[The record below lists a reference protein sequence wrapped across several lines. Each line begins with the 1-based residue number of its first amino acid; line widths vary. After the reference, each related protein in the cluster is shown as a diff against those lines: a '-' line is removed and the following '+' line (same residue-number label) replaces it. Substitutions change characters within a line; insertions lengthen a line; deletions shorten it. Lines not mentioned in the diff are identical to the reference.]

1 MSKLKVN
8 EIESYS
14 GTTITIDTDT
24 VFNKNVTVSGNLIL
38 GDADTDSIDFNAD
51 IVSNIIPNATN
62 TYDIGSSTKRWK
74 DLYISGAASFASLGL
89 TGDLDVDGIAN
100 LDNTDIDGTLVV
112 DGSNISLDSTSTL
125 NIDNSNTSNGI
136 TIGTATSGVPI
147 SIGHTTSETTINDNF
162 NVTGQAHLNSDVYVK
177 NVQNGF
183 TSNRIWFR
191 KARSGS
197 HGILNDGDQ
206 IGSVT
211 FQGADGASD
220 VEGATIQA
228 SVSGTPASGSV
239 PTRLTFSTNG
249 GSAAATKRM
258 IIHSNG
264 NVGIGDDSFVPAAK
278 LGVDGGI
285 NLTGSLNFD
294 SSSVT
299 VDSIIDDD
307 TMASASATALAT
319 SESIK
324 AYIGT
329 YVASAITAEDLDF
342 QGDSGGALS
351 IDLDSEVLSIVGGTG
366 VTTAGSGN
374 QISVATDAAQGHVT
388 SVGTLTSLNVSG
400 NTAIGVAS
408 AEGILHTAD
417 NSGVNIFQ
425 RSNDSASYGTNFYIR
440 KSRGTVGSEA
450 NVGSGDMI
458 GQMSFSAY
466 YGDFDNQS
474 ASISSKVEGTLA
486 ADTTPGSLIFS
497 TTAAGANTVT
507 ERMRID
513 SSGNVGVGTDAPL
526 QPLHVYSNNNNSD
539 PTLLIDNDN
548 AAGTCGI
555 GFLSGTSDNYTIG
568 VAKVGTNF
576 RIANG
581 TNLSSAPSLLD
592 IDRDTGSVGIGI
604 DAPTQKLHVNT
615 PNDGEGIK
623 AENASTGAAFEAKYI
638 SGAGNGYQLKLDDNN
653 NDTTIFLRSYGNS
666 YFNTGGNFGIGTTS
680 PEGILHTANNSGTN
694 IFQRSNNS
702 ATYGTNFYIRKSRG
716 TVGSEANVS
725 SGDMIGQMSFSA
737 YYGDYD
743 NQSASISSK
752 VEGTL
757 AADTTPGN
765 LIFSTTAAG
774 ANAVTERMRI
784 DSGGNVGIGTDAPH
798 ATARLHVHSTTS
810 GFLPPRLT
818 ETQRNAISTPA
829 PGLLIFNTTSNKLE
843 CWDGTSWQ
851 ACF

>member
-8 EIESYS
+8 ELESYS

-51 IVSNIIPNATN
+51 IVSNIIPDATN
-62 TYDIGSSTKRWK
+62 TYNLGSGTKKWK
-74 DLYISGAASFASLGL
+74 DLHLSGAASIGTLGVTGNL
-89 TGDLDVDGIAN
+89 TVDGVSQFYGRAFF
-100 LDNTDIDGTLVV
+100 
-112 DGSNISLDSTSTL
+112 
-125 NIDNSNTSNGI
+125 
-136 TIGTATSGVPI
+136 
-147 SIGHTTSETTINDNF
+147 TSESS
-162 NVTGQAHLNSDVYVK
+162 SDS
-177 NVQNGF
+177 N
-183 TSNRIWFR
+183 NRIYFR
-191 KARSGS
+191 KARSS
-197 HGILNDGDQ
+197 SAGILSNGDHLGN
-206 IGSVT
+206 IIFT
-211 FQGADGASD
+211 GADGSAYQDAASIN
-220 VEGATIQA
+220 AI
-228 SVSGTPASGSV
+228 VSGTPSSSNV
-239 PTRLTFSTNG
+239 PAKIDFRTSNG
-249 GSAAATKRM
+249 THPGTVRM
-258 IIHSNG
+258 QILANG
-264 NVGIGDDSFVPAAK
+264 NVGIGDHTFTPTAK
-278 LGVDGGI
+278 LGVDGDI

-294 SSSVT
+294 GSSVT
-299 VDSIIDDD
+299 VSSIIDDD
-307 TMASASATALAT
+307 TMGTAAATALAT
-319 SESIK
+319 SESVK
-324 AYIGT
+324 AYVDAQDAAIASDTLTFTNKTFDANGT
-329 YVASAITAEDLDF
+329 GNNLSNVEVSDFAASAVVIESEGISSNDNDTTLPTSAAVKDYVDSAITAQDLDF
-342 QGDSGGALS
+342 QADSGGALN
-351 IDLDSEVLSIVGGTG
+351 IDLDSEVLSVVGGSG
-366 VTTAGSGN
+366 VTTTGSGN
-374 QISVATDAAQGHVT
+374 QISIATDAAQGHVT

-425 RSNDSASYGTNFYIR
+425 RSNNSASYGTNFYIR

-513 SSGNVGVGTDAPL
+513 SSG
-526 QPLHVYSNNNNSD
+526 S
-539 PTLLIDNDN
+539 I
-548 AAGTCGI
+548 
-555 GFLSGTSDNYTIG
+555 
-568 VAKVGTNF
+568 
-576 RIANG
+576 
-581 TNLSSAPSLLD
+581 
-592 IDRDTGSVGIGI
+592 GIGI

-810 GFLPPRLT
+810 GFLPPRMT
-818 ETQRNAISTPA
+818 TTQRNAISTPA
-829 PGLLIFNTTSNKLE
+829 PGLLIFNTTTNKLE